1 MPQGDARG
9 CQGVPGGCQ
18 GDAPGG
24 CQGDARGVP
33 KGCRRGARRGARL
46 EPAAVRC
53 ACRRRGACPSRCAGC
68 AACRR
73 SAGGASTARPACRA
87 GPHLPCATRCAV
99 LHSTPERTRPSRGGH
114 VRVHRTCSTPLR
126 PERVR
131 APYVHRTAPRYCTP
145 YVHRSVRA
153 PLRAC
158 TAPCVHRSVRAPLRT
173 YRSVRAPY
181 RSGGTVHRAC
191 STRGPAPL
199 VQAWPQG
206 LGASGPGAR
215 LVAGAPEAQG
225 HAQGHTQRVGSLGA
239 SGPAPRVRT
248 ARRRRWYGGPGTY
261 MSAAALA
268 SEHHGV
274 GVGVEADAVAA
285 RADLLLHERAG
296 GRHEDD
302 RARGEPAQEVV
313 HDHGGDQRL
322 ACGAAHGT
330 RYARHAR
337 GGYAYGVRAVRGG
350 PGTGSPVPPVRTTRR
365 RLVRVARAHSTCQ
378 HSDLPMPVGSETRV
392 FSKRAAWLMLCW
404 YAR

>member
-1 MPQGDARG
+1 MPEGHGLSLPQR
-9 CQGVPGGCQ
+9 
-18 GDAPGG
+18 DAPAVDEALVQVVAQDVRRAEDQPAAPPQLG
-24 CQGDARGVP
+24 ARVGQVLTCRVP
-33 KGCRRGARRGARL
+33 RGA
-46 EPAAVRC
+46 PYC
-53 ACRRRGACPSRCAGC
+53 
-68 AACRR
+68 
-73 SAGGASTARPACRA
+73 TARPSGHARAEAGTYACTAR
-87 GPHLPCATRCAV
+87 AV
-99 LHSTPERTRPSRGGH
+99 LRS
-114 VRVHRTCSTPLR
+114 VRSGYVHRTCTVPLR
-126 PERVR
+126 GT
-131 APYVHRTAPRYCTP
+131 VHRT
-145 YVHRSVRA
+145 
-153 PLRAC
+153 C
-158 TAPCVHRSVRAPLRT
+158 TAPYVHRSVRAPLRT